1 MICPLVSNT
10 MISASS
16 RGANRVR
23 TSSFKGAELPARA
36 VAELNSRLCNCCCAN
51 RLAPYTPSSVPKP
64 NVRTN
69 TTTVK
74 IINRYFSDMNYSLDY
89 TKEKENP
96 GILMIFRFR
105 NCLKRRKKSS
115 RTVGYMKM
123 SQFFYKVIIC
133 ISDALNLIW
142 NADTIRR
149 RAYHKK
155 GMKSG

>member
-1 MICPLVSNT
+1 
-10 MISASS
+10 
-16 RGANRVR
+16 
-23 TSSFKGAELPARA
+23 
-36 VAELNSRLCNCCCAN
+36 
-51 RLAPYTPSSVPKP
+51 
-64 NVRTN
+64 
-69 TTTVK
+69 
-74 IINRYFSDMNYSLDY
+74 MNYSLDY

-142 NADTIRR
+142 NADTIRQ